1 MRVIYTI
8 GVLLAV
14 IMGDGYYFDGSHVTT
29 IMTRAKAFDVAAE
42 QKIGLVLRF
51 NR

>member
-8 GVLLAV
+8 VVLLGF
-14 IMGDGYYFDGSHVTT
+14 IMGDGYYFDGRHVSS
-29 IMTRAKAFDVAAE
+29 IMSRAKEFDVAAE
-42 QKIGLVLRF
+42 QKMNRVLHF